1 MLSLIEENFFLRKDI
16 NKAKK
21 IPLENGLKSTF
32 LAQLSQTPK
41 IESSYCNILNTIY

>member
-1 MLSLIEENFFLRKDI
+1 MLSLIEENFFLGKDI

-41 IESSYCNILNTIY
+41 IESSY